1 MIKKCS
7 QGVSISEAFTIA
19 DQLFLSPM
27 SATIMFLLKLAKSK
41 DALAIEYLS
50 EAVEF
55 AKQQMESGV

>member
-1 MIKKCS
+1 
-7 QGVSISEAFTIA
+7 
-19 DQLFLSPM
+19 
-27 SATIMFLLKLAKSK
+27 MFLLKLAKSK